1 MRVRVWVLQR
11 RPLARL
17 AIVVLLLAIWPLW
30 RLGAWGWT
38 AVRASAGQEVLR
50 GRTIVIDPG
59 HGGDDPGA
67 VGPDKLLEK
76 QLVLEISLRL
86 KQRLEEAGARVVLT
100 RDSDTH
106 LPPEEAKF
114 GRNRDLQYR
123 VDVTNRS
130 QADVMISVHANKFD
144 GPQWYGAQVF
154 YDTRGVPGCKN
165 LAIAL
170 TQSLQKHTDTQR
182 WIQTGEFYITHYAL
196 VPAALVEVGFLSNPK
211 EAALIRTPDYQDRLA
226 RALVE
231 GTAAFLNAPTPPL
244 GPPAPPQPGQGT
256 PAR

>member
-1 MRVRVWVLQR
+1 MRVWVLQR
-11 RPLARL
+11 RPQGRRAH
-17 AIVVLLLAIWPLW
+17 VV
-30 RLGAWGWT
+30 GVGG
-38 AVRASAGQEVLR
+38 VRAPGGFWGGGWAAVPGPPRQEVLR

-211 EAALIRTPDYQDRLA
+211 EAALLRAPDYQDRLA

-256 PAR
+256 PGH